1 MGKHITNETK
11 TIIIADIKQHGLK
24 VAEAAIKYQVSTKAI
39 YRWLGE
45 STDGSGTSILEVAR
59 LRRENQQLKEII
71 GMFVLDS
78 EKSKKNR

>member
-1 MGKHITNETK
+1 MGKHINKDTK
-11 TIIIADIKQHGLK
+11 DLILNDIKQNGLK
-24 VAEAAIKYQVSTKAI
+24 VAEAATKYACSTKAI

-45 STDGSGTSILEVAR
+45 TADGASTLELAK